1 MRNLRW
7 NNRDLVHLDDFFADL
22 YVDHS
27 FPRRLNN
34 TLRQQENDSVD
45 TYNQVNSRQAK
56 GKKRLE
62 HKYLGVTIS
71 TSPIIGGSIEYM
83 EKINHQMSLHLTCI
97 LLATHKLGSWNNNAS
112 HHQTWRFQMDM
123 LTAMN
128 LIQQSPS
135 IGLYLQ
141 HTPAQTLRM
150 Y

>member
-83 EKINHQMSLHLTCI
+83 ENIWRISITRCLCTSPVSSWLRINLD
-97 LLATHKLGSWNNNAS
+97 LG
-112 HHQTWRFQMDM
+112 TTM
-123 LTAMN
+123 LPTIKHGGFKWIC
-128 LIQQSPS
+128 LPQ
-135 IGLYLQ
+135 
-141 HTPAQTLRM
+141 
-150 Y
+150 